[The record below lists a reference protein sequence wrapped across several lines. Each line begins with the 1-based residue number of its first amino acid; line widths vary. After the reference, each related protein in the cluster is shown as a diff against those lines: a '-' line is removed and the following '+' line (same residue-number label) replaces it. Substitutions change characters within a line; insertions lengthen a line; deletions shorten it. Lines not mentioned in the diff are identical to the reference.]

1 MGAQLPLEAD
11 AQLAESRELGM
22 RAFHYPAV
30 LAQRLAF
37 GLLFDLGCCRRRLQ
51 LLDLRGN
58 GRQIGLDLVVEQAA
72 LLGIEALG
80 LGSELHALE
89 QRVLVG

>member
-30 LAQRLAF
+30 LTQRLAF

-51 LLDLRGN
+51 F
-58 GRQIGLDLVVEQAA
+58 LDLVV
-72 LLGIEALG
+72 
-80 LGSELHALE
+80 
-89 QRVLVG
+89 